1 MPHSTA
7 YVVTDRP
14 ERYIKQLVSHMDHKV
29 EAVLGG
35 DGRAVIELGSARCVL
50 RPRRGGLEMIATAA
64 GEEPLAGVRDVVT
77 RHLLRF
83 AAQEELVVDWSP
95 PVGGDAAWTLS
106 PVVDDYLLT
115 HCSPA
120 DEVLRDLVVRTRE
133 ETAGAAGMQVSHDEG
148 ALLTMLARMSGAR
161 LAVEVGVFTGYSSIC
176 IARGLPAGGRLLA
189 CDVSTEWT
197 SIARN
202 YWERAGVA
210 DRIDLRI
217 APALETLRALP
228 AEPVIGF
235 AFIDADKESYPDYYE
250 EVVTRLSP
258 GGLVVVDNVFQGG
271 RVFDPAFQGDAQVA
285 VRRLNETIARD
296 ERVESVMLPV
306 RDGVTIARRVG

>member
-7 YVVTDRP
+7 YVMTDRP
-14 ERYIKQLVSHMDHKV
+14 GRYIGQLVSHLGHDA
-29 EAVLGG
+29 EAVVGG
-35 DGRAVIELGSARCVL
+35 DGRAVIDLRSGRCVL
-50 RPRRGGLEMIATAA
+50 RPCSGGFEMIATAA
-64 GEEPLAGVRDVVT
+64 GEEALAEVRDVVT
-77 RHLLRF
+77 GHLRRF
-83 AAQEELVVDWSP
+83 ATGEDLVVDWSP
-95 PVGGDAAWTLS
+95 PLAGDAVWALS

-133 ETAGAAGMQVSHDEG
+133 ETGGAAGMQISHDEG

-176 IARGLPAGGRLLA
+176 IARGLPPGGRLLA

-228 AEPVIGF
+228 AEPVVGF
-235 AFIDADKESYPDYYE
+235 AFIDADKVNYPDYYE

-258 GGLVVVDNVFQGG
+258 GGLVVIDNVFQGG
-271 RVFDPAFQGDAQVA
+271 RVFDPAFQEDAQVA

>member
-7 YVVTDRP
+7 RVVTDRP
-14 ERYIKQLVSHMDHKV
+14 ERYIRQLVSHMGHKV

-35 DGRAVIELGSARCVL
+35 DGRAVIELGAGRCVL
-50 RPRRGGLEMIATAA
+50 RPCAGGFEMIATAG
-64 GEEPLAGVRDVVT
+64 GEESLTGVRDVVT

-83 AAQEELVVDWSP
+83 ATQEELVVDWSP
-95 PVGGDAAWTLS
+95 PVGGDAVWDLS

-115 HCSPA
+115 HCSPP

-133 ETAGAAGMQVSHDEG
+133 ETGGAAGMQISHDEG
-148 ALLTMLARMSGAR
+148 ALLTMLVRMSGAR

-176 IARGLPAGGRLLA
+176 IARGLPPDGRLLA

-210 DRIDLRI
+210 GRIDLRI
-217 APALETLRALP
+217 GPALETLRALP

-258 GGLVVVDNVFQGG
+258 GGLVVLDNVFQGG
-271 RVFDPAFQGDAQVA
+271 RVFDPAFQGEAQVA
-285 VRRLNETIARD
+285 VRRLNETIAQD

-306 RDGVTIARRVG
+306 RDGVTVARRVG

>member
-7 YVVTDRP
+7 YVMTDRP
-14 ERYIKQLVSHMDHKV
+14 DRYIGQLVAHLGHDA

-35 DGRAVIELGSARCVL
+35 DGRAVIDLRPGRCVL
-50 RPRRGGLEMIATAA
+50 RPCAGGFEMIATAA
-64 GEEPLAGVRDVVT
+64 GEEALAGVRDVVT
-77 RHLLRF
+77 GHLRRF
-83 AAQEELVVDWSP
+83 ATGEDLVVDWSP
-95 PVGGDAAWTLS
+95 PLAGDAVWDVS

-133 ETAGAAGMQVSHDEG
+133 ETGGAAGMQISHDEG

-176 IARGLPAGGRLLA
+176 IARGLPPGGRLLA

-228 AEPVIGF
+228 AEPVVGF
-235 AFIDADKESYPDYYE
+235 AFIDADKVSYPDYYE
-250 EVVTRLSP
+250 EVVTRLCP

-271 RVFDPAFQGDAQVA
+271 RVFDPAFQGDAQLA

-306 RDGVTIARRVG
+306 RDGITIARRVG

>member
-7 YVVTDRP
+7 YVMTDRP
-14 ERYIKQLVSHMDHKV
+14 DRYIGQLVSHPGHDA

-35 DGRAVIELGSARCVL
+35 DGRAVIDLRSGRCVL
-50 RPRRGGLEMIATAA
+50 RPCAGGFEMIATAA
-64 GEEPLAGVRDVVT
+64 DEEALAGVRDVVT
-77 RHLLRF
+77 GRLLRF
-83 AAQEELVVDWSP
+83 GAGEELVVDWSP
-95 PVGGDAAWTLS
+95 PLAGDAVWDLS

-133 ETAGAAGMQVSHDEG
+133 ETGGAAGMQISHDEG

-176 IARGLPAGGRLLA
+176 IARGLPPGGRLLA

-228 AEPVIGF
+228 AEPVVGF

-271 RVFDPAFQGDAQVA
+271 RVFDPAFQGDAQLA